1 MADDPQSL
9 QFAPPPKE
17 TEQAVPSR
25 AGEAYGAGHQGS
37 PDGQA
42 HIQLNPGSKTNDPND
57 QAKMKQWFRK
67 VEAALSSKSLW
78 EWLVVGASPGLG
90 MGIEIH
96 KRVNPASAAS
106 QHGQHAQPLVP
117 ADKGKAP

>member
-1 MADDPQSL
+1 MADQS
-9 QFAPPPKE
+9 PPD
-17 TEQAVPSR
+17 QQIFVPAKNPFEDHQQKGR
-25 AGEAYGAGHQGS
+25 EGPPGDGGA
-37 PDGQA
+37 A
-42 HIQLNPGSKTNDPND
+42 IQLNPGFKTND
-57 QAKMKQWFRK
+57 QAKMKRWFRN